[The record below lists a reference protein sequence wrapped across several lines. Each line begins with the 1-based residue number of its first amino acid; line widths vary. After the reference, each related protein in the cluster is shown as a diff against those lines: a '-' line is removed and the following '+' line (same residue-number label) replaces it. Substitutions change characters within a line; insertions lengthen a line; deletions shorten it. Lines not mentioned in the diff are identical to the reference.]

1 VAFPTAGVIDSFNRA
16 NEDPLS
22 DGGKWS
28 IGPDDFGGTNN
39 LRVAGNVVAQGVTA
53 SSNGYRNDQDYGPD
67 CEVYCTIDQLPSTAV
82 VLYARC
88 VNIGSGTTDGYAVYF
103 DLNASPDVVLICR
116 MDNDALTV
124 LGASITMGTSLAV
137 GDKVGMECIGST
149 IAAYAFQSG
158 AWSQLGTRSDGAY
171 SAAGKIGVRLS
182 DAGANARIDDFGGG
196 TVAAVGAPT
205 LRTVRSNLRLT

>member
-1 VAFPTAGVIDSFNRA
+1 VAFPTSSVIDTFNRA

-39 LRVAGNVVAQGVTA
+39 LRVAGNECFQGLAT
-53 SSNGYRNDQDYGPD
+53 SSNGYRNDQDYGPN
-67 CEVYCTIDQLPSTAV
+67 CEVYCTINQLPSTSV

-88 VNIGSGTTDGYAVYF
+88 VNIGSGTTDGYVVYF
-103 DLNASPDVVLICR
+103 DLFASPDSLVICR
-116 MDNDALTV
+116 MDNDGLTV
-124 LGASITMGTSLAV
+124 LGAGITMGTNFVV

-149 IAAYAFQSG
+149 ISAYAYQGGS
-158 AWSQLGTRSDGAY
+158 WSLLGSRTDSTY

-182 DAGANARIDDFGGG
+182 DSGSNARIDDFGGG
-196 TVAAVGAPT
+196 TVVAAGVSQRFMWMP
-205 LRTVRSNLRLT
+205 

>member
-1 VAFPTAGVIDSFNRA
+1 VAFPTSSVIDTFNRA

-39 LRVAGNVVAQGVTA
+39 LRVASNECFQGSAT

-67 CEVYCTIDQLPSTAV
+67 CEVYCTITVIPTTAV

-88 VNIGSGTTDGYAVYF
+88 VNIGSGTTDGYAIYF
-103 DLNASPDVVLICR
+103 DCNASPDVVLICR
-116 MDNDALTV
+116 MDNDGLTV
-124 LGASITMGTSLAV
+124 LGASITMGTSLVV
-137 GDKVGMECIGST
+137 GDKVGMEIVGST
-149 IAAYAFQSG
+149 IAAYAYQSG
-158 AWSQLGTRSDGAY
+158 AWTQLGTRTDSTY
-171 SAAGKIGVRLS
+171 SAAGKIGVRIS
-182 DAGANARIDDFGGG
+182 DSGSNARIDDFGGG